1 MSSSSLRLKLL
12 ACFGLAL
19 TAWLVGCDD
28 RGETAR
34 VSGDASPART
44 ASTASTEAAADPLP
58 TGLVLAEAPAG
69 AKEVLAVRKDAKQGD
84 EVVLRGRVG
93 GSKTPFVAGR
103 ASFQLVDA
111 SLKACGEGT
120 AMDECK
126 TPWDYCCS
134 EPKEIAAHS
143 ASVQV
148 VGADGRPLRA
158 ALAGAGGLKP
168 LSEVVVKGTVAKAAE
183 SGVLVV
189 NATGIYVKR

>member
-1 MSSSSLRLKLL
+1 MMRINTGRTIT
-12 ACFGLAL
+12 GLAAFL
-19 TAWLVGCDD
+19 LMVAAVGCDND
-28 RGETAR
+28 TTATR
-34 VSGDASPART
+34 APAT
-44 ASTASTEAAADPLP
+44 APAAALP
-58 TGLVLAEAPAG
+58 AGLVLAEAPAG
-69 AKEVLAVRKDAKQGD
+69 AKDVVALRRGAKAGD
-84 EVVLRGRVG
+84 EVVIRGRVG
-93 GSKTPFVAGR
+93 GSPSPLVEGR

-158 ALAGAGGLKP
+158 SLSGVGGLKP
-168 LSEVVVKGTVAKAAE
+168 LSEVTVKGTVATAAD
-183 SGVLVV
+183 SGALVV
-189 NATGIYVKR
+189 NATGIHVKG